1 MEQKFWIK
9 LQGTAMNGSLWLF
22 KASQP
27 EDPIIPFTTQNT
39 QPGFIFVV
47 DNSALAFISAVKWY

>member
-1 MEQKFWIK
+1 
-9 LQGTAMNGSLWLF
+9 MNGSLWLF